1 MAVREK
7 NWVRHWEVHV
17 RMDLSEIMNIQD
29 RLLENK
35 ADLLFNYELTNSV
48 TPNTMKR
55 QKIQTSLLS
64 NYKIRMDEKKV

>member
-1 MAVREK
+1 MAVCEK

-48 TPNTMKR
+48 TPDTMRR
-55 QKIQTSLLS
+55 QNIQTELLS
-64 NYKIRMDEKKV
+64 NHKIRMNEKTV

>member
-1 MAVREK
+1 
-7 NWVRHWEVHV
+7 
-17 RMDLSEIMNIQD
+17 MDLSEIMNIQD

-35 ADLLFNYELTNSV
+35 ADFLFNYELTNSV
-48 TPNTMKR
+48 TPNTMKK

>member
-1 MAVREK
+1 
-7 NWVRHWEVHV
+7 
-17 RMDLSEIMNIQD
+17 MDLSEIMNIQD

-64 NYKIRMDEKKV
+64 NYKIKMDEKQV

>member
-1 MAVREK
+1 
-7 NWVRHWEVHV
+7 
-17 RMDLSEIMNIQD
+17 MDLSEIMNIQD

-35 ADLLFNYELTNSV
+35 ADFLFNYELTNSV
-48 TPNTMKR
+48 TQNTMKK